1 MKTAYVIKI
10 AVNGEI
16 TPVEVDGDNL
26 LLELQKLVGGSI
38 TASWRYWEKCS
49 LNKRQALIVNEEGKL
64 QGLPENPTATIIA
77 GLVGVDMLVGDAI
90 IVKRKC
96 DDFLP
101 FESLDYVRRRII
113 EPLEDRLGPYDT
125 RRNL

>member
-26 LLELQKLVGGSI
+26 LKELQKLVGGSI
-38 TASWRYWEKCS
+38 EVSPRCWENGG
-49 LNKRQALIVNEEGKL
+49 LNKRQSLIVNEEGKL
-64 QGLPENPTATIIA
+64 KGLPENPTATIIA

-90 IVKRKC
+90 LVKRKY
-96 DDFLP
+96 DDILP
-101 FESLDYVRRRII
+101 FDSLDYVRRRII
-113 EPLEDRLGPYDT
+113 EPLEDRLGSV
-125 RRNL
+125 